1 MSRLGG
7 LAGRTR
13 RKSTQQEN
21 QVRDVKG
28 TLDRAKRAMEL
39 AEGEARKLREELTDQ
54 ERRLKLSEE
63 ALVRARADAKVRVV
77 NMQGWNDGMI
87 SQTQWGTA

>member
-7 LAGRTR
+7 LAGRTS
-13 RKSTQQEN
+13 RKFTQQEN

-28 TLDRAKRAMEL
+28 ALDRAKRAREL
-39 AEGEARKLREELTDQ
+39 VEGEARKLREELVDQ

-63 ALVRARADAKVRVV
+63 ALVRARADAQVRVV
-77 NMQGWNDGMI
+77 DMQRWNDGMI
-87 SQTQWGTA
+87 S